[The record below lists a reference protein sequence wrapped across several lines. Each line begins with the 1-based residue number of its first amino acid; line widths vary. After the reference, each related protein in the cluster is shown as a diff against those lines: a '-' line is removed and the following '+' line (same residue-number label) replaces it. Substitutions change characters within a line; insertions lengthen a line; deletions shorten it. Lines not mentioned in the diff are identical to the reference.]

1 MANKEMTLKND
12 DIRIPERAIRPAV
25 DIYETEEG
33 LTMLADLPGVAKD
46 GLSIDIDQSVL
57 TLRGD
62 VESTG
67 RGESLHREFA
77 LGSYYRRFNLPNELD
92 FDKVSAELKD
102 GVLTL
107 TMPKSEAAKP
117 RKIDIVTH

>member
-1 MANKEMTLKND
+1 MANQDMTIRND
-12 DIRIPERAIRPAV
+12 DIRIPERAVRPAV

-33 LTMLADLPGVAKD
+33 LNLLADLPGVDKD
-46 GLSIDIDQSVL
+46 GLSIDIDQGVL

-62 VESTG
+62 VDDAG
-67 RGESLHREFA
+67 RGKSLHREFV
-77 LGSYYRRFNLPNELD
+77 LGSYYRRFTLPSELD
-92 FDKVSAELKD
+92 FDKVSAELND

-107 TMPKSEAAKP
+107 SMPKSEAAKP

>member
-1 MANKEMTLKND
+1 
-12 DIRIPERAIRPAV
+12 
-25 DIYETEEG
+25 
-33 LTMLADLPGVAKD
+33 MLADLPGVAKD
-46 GLSIDIDQSVL
+46 GLSIDVDQGVL

-67 RGESLHREFA
+67 RGDSLHREFVM
-77 LGSYYRRFNLPNELD
+77 GSYYRRFNLPDQLD
-92 FDKVSAELKD
+92 LDNVSAELRD

-107 TMPKSEAAKP
+107 SMPKAEAAKP

>member
-1 MANKEMTLKND
+1 MANKDMTIKND

-33 LTMLADLPGVAKD
+33 LNLLADLPGVDKD
-46 GLSIDIDQSVL
+46 GLSIDLDQGVL

-62 VESTG
+62 VEDTG
-67 RGESLHREFA
+67 RGKSLHQEFV
-77 LGSYYRRFNLPNELD
+77 LGSYYRRFTLPRELD

-102 GVLTL
+102 GVLRL
-107 TMPKSEAAKP
+107 SMPKSEAAKP